1 MQEYLCSYQEV
12 IFTST
17 VLKSQKL
24 QQLTHEVMMVQR
36 MHLDSVKIC
45 GIRFLLKQPLVCV
58 LYNAK
63 LSFAASTDHTVY
75 IISYTF

>member
-24 QQLTHEVMMVQR
+24 QQLTHEVMMVQT
-36 MHLDSVKIC
+36 MHLDNVKIC
-45 GIRFLLKQPLVCV
+45 GIRFLFKQPLV